1 MKRPGTGASGRAGA
15 ALVTVV
21 LLTLAIFALGHGML
35 AVALGELA
43 ASRAAV
49 RHLEARAAADAAV
62 HQALAGPGPSWMDS
76 LPRWDM
82 RATGTSTFGRAES
95 SGQLTRLSEETW
107 WVEGTGRVGVAES
120 STARLAWALD
130 PLARVVSMRGVVTV
144 GFGSPLMLDGVVE
157 ASAPAAVEPPLTAS
171 NCAPWV
177 SAFESHYLSD
187 PLATV
192 AMLDAADTLPRLGLL
207 DFTSL
212 LAEIDVSVAGGGTPG
227 PVEALG
233 ACAPSDPW
241 NWGDPER
248 PWRPCGAHLPLRGST
263 GSLVVNG
270 GVGQVVLVVDGDVTL
285 DDGARVFGLVVATG
299 ELRVE
304 DGSSLDG
311 MALAAGG
318 VYVASDA
325 RIRGSGC
332 WAVRALSAQRAT
344 LGRLRL
350 LPGVGAI
357 GPL

>member
-1 MKRPGTGASGRAGA
+1 MKPTGTGASGRAGA

-21 LLTLAIFALGHGML
+21 LLTLALFALGRGML

-49 RHLEARAAADAAV
+49 RHLQARAAADAAV
-62 HQALAGPGPSWMDS
+62 HQALAGSGFSWMDS
-76 LPRWDM
+76 LPRGDV
-82 RATGTSTFGRAES
+82 RATGTSTLGRAES
-95 SGQLTRLSEETW
+95 SGQLRRLSEETW

-120 STARLAWALD
+120 HTARLAWALD

-144 GFGSPLMLDGVVE
+144 GSGSPLMLDGVVD
-157 ASAPAAVEPPLTAS
+157 ASAPAVVEPPLTAPD
-171 NCAPWV
+171 CAPWV
-177 SAFESHYLSD
+177 TALAAKYLSA
-187 PLATV
+187 PLANV

-207 DFTSL
+207 DFASL
-212 LAEIDVSVAGGGTPG
+212 LAEIDVPVAGGGTPG

-248 PWRPCGAHLPLRGST
+248 PWRPCGPHLPLRGST

-270 GVGQVVLVVDGDVTL
+270 GVGQVLLVVDGDLTVGG
-285 DDGARVFGLVVATG
+285 GARLFGLVLASG
-299 ELRVE
+299 ALHIE
-304 DGSSLDG
+304 GGASLEG
-311 MALAAGG
+311 MALAGGG
-318 VYVASDA
+318 VYVASGA
-325 RIRGSGC
+325 RIRGSAC
-332 WAVRALSAQRAT
+332 WAARTLAAQRAT
-344 LGRLRL
+344 LGRLRP